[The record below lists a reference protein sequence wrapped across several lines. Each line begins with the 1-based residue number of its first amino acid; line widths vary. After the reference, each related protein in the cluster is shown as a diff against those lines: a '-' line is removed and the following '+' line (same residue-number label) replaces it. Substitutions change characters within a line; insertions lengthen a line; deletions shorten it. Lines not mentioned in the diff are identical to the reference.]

1 MSDTPTADSR
11 GDESDD
17 PLGERESIVARSTQ
31 RFEPQ
36 STAEDA
42 ELAYYLETKPRKAR
56 RGGHSAPA
64 RPAAPAPQNRNDPHN
79 KDFLGSSE
87 DEFEAAFRSLE
98 KQTSSA
104 PVRRGSVFKN
114 EPVFAEPP
122 PQDYSRTFAQAFEE
136 KMASSPGTSSHAFE
150 TRAEAFDFDTRSVTV
165 TAVTGLVFVAVI
177 GALIYSCVGVKNTGE
192 PIVIKTDTSAVK
204 NMAAAE
210 TERPS
215 SSKPIY
221 DRLGTTDDSNN
232 EKIVSREEQPGDNL
246 QAPNADS
253 AAVPAAPAS
262 PPQAS
267 STTPPM
273 ILPNRSAQETGTLN
287 TPRQVPTT
295 TIRVRPD
302 GTMENIPS
310 SADTTSAAR
319 LAAKTPTAP
328 PAAQAGVPAV
338 TTPTAIRQTSRSETN
353 EERAESPPSAAA
365 AEDVATP
372 AVRTPTPPKPVT
384 KPQAQRLRMANVTS
398 TTPSTVPSSGAGFVV
413 QVSSQKSQ
421 DSARAS
427 FSSLQRRFPQ
437 VLTGYQP
444 SIKAVTLSGQGTYY
458 RVRVGPLAS
467 HDKASV
473 LCGRLKAAGGDCI
486 VARNEPTDR
495 EGRLLQRPVSPSGAS
510 LEESRPRGPR

>member
-310 SADTTSAAR
+310 SADTTSAALGWRQRHRR
-319 LAAKTPTAP
+319 LLPPRRRACQPSRLRLRSGRLHVLKRMRNGPNLRRRPPRLKMSPPPLCARQRHRNLSQNHKRSGCAWQMLRQRRRAPCLQAVPGSWFKCRRRKAKTRRAP
-328 PAAQAGVPAV
+328 LSQACRGV
-338 TTPTAIRQTSRSETN
+338 
-353 EERAESPPSAAA
+353 SP
-365 AEDVATP
+365 
-372 AVRTPTPPKPVT
+372 KC
-384 KPQAQRLRMANVTS
+384 LRVTS
-398 TTPSTVPSSGAGFVV
+398 LRS
-413 QVSSQKSQ
+413 
-421 DSARAS
+421 
-427 FSSLQRRFPQ
+427 RR
-437 VLTGYQP
+437 
-444 SIKAVTLSGQGTYY
+444 
-458 RVRVGPLAS
+458 
-467 HDKASV
+467 
-473 LCGRLKAAGGDCI
+473 
-486 VARNEPTDR
+486 
-495 EGRLLQRPVSPSGAS
+495 
-510 LEESRPRGPR
+510 